1 MAEGG
6 GKKLAGFVVFAGA
19 LLMVEGLINVVHG
32 LTALL
37 SDERLGM
44 HQERL
49 VIVNVTAWG
58 WVVLISGLLLIP
70 IGGALLTGAPWSRIA
85 GIVVVSL
92 HAVTQIAWLSAYPVW
107 AVLMLALDVIVLYAL
122 TARWSEVQ
130 DSLGGVGDA
139 PWSAMEGPE
148 YSQADRGPAPPHV

>member
-1 MAEGG
+1 MAEHG
-6 GKKLAGFVVFAGA
+6 GKRLAGFVVFAGA
-19 LLMVEGLINVVHG
+19 LLMVEGLLNVVHG

-37 SDERLGM
+37 SDERLGI
-44 HQERL
+44 HRENL
-49 VIVNVTAWG
+49 VIVNITAWG

-70 IGGALLTGAPWSRIA
+70 VGGGLLAGAPWARIV

-107 AVLMLALDVIVLYAL
+107 SVLMLALDVIVLYAL
-122 TARWSEVQ
+122 TARWSEVR

-139 PWSAMEGPE
+139 PWSDLEGPE
-148 YSQADRGPAPPHV
+148 FSAADGRGAPPQA

>member
-6 GKKLAGFVVFAGA
+6 GKTLAGFVVFAGA

-37 SDERLGM
+37 SDDRLGI
-44 HQERL
+44 HRENL
-49 VIVNVTAWG
+49 IIVNVTAWG

-70 IGGALLTGAPWSRIA
+70 IGGALLTGARWSRIA

-92 HAVTQIAWLSAYPVW
+92 HAVTQIGWLSAYPVW
-107 AVLMLALDVIVLYAL
+107 ALLMIALDVIVLYAL
-122 TARWSEVQ
+122 TARWSDVR

-148 YSQADRGPAPPHV
+148 FSSADQPGSPPRV

>member
-1 MAEGG
+1 MAEHGG
-6 GKKLAGFVVFAGA
+6 RRLAGFVVFAGA

-37 SDERLGM
+37 SDDRLGI
-44 HQERL
+44 HRENL
-49 VIVNVTAWG
+49 IIVNVTAWG

-70 IGGALLTGAPWSRIA
+70 IGGALLTGAAWSRIA

-92 HAVTQIAWLSAYPVW
+92 HAVTQVGWLSAYPVW
-107 AVLMLALDVIVLYAL
+107 AVLMIALDIIVLYAL
-122 TARWSEVQ
+122 TARWSDVR

-148 YSQADRGPAPPHV
+148 FSSADQQSSPPRV